1 MCVKLFQRFSLASLL
16 LLFLNVAFASV
27 DEQQLSND
35 RQLFSRAVEYSLNG
49 EWSSAENI
57 YRDLM
62 ARYDDWP
69 EPRNNLAILLFKT
82 NRVNEAREMLEQA
95 VTTTSSYRIAQNNRT
110 RLYDYLASQ
119 AYNRALG
126 VEQQKSL
133 PEMQLIREIHQPVMV
148 VEKTV
153 EVIVEKTPVEAEQQA
168 TVALTEQSQPESS
181 TEDATNIISQ
191 QLLGWSRAWSQ
202 GDVEHYLG
210 NYSTRF
216 EPDDVR
222 KSYSEWKNIRRARL
236 KFSRN
241 VNVTIEDIR
250 VFIEPQGSHALV
262 EFIQNYQSASYSDKV
277 LKQLYMHKDMNKWL
291 ILSERVIKT
300 Y

>member
-1 MCVKLFQRFSLASLL
+1 MFMRVKLFQELL
-16 LLFLNVAFASV
+16 LSGLLMLCINAANATVS
-27 DEQQLSND
+27 DQQLSKD
-35 RQLFSRAVEYSLNG
+35 RQSFSRAVEYTVQG
-49 EWSSAENI
+49 EWNSAEEI

-62 ARYDDWP
+62 QRYDDWP

-95 VTTTSSYRIAQNNRT
+95 VSTTPSYRIAQDNRT
-110 RLYDYLASQ
+110 RLYNYLASQ
-119 AYNRALG
+119 AYNKALG
-126 VEQQKSL
+126 VEQQKTL
-133 PEMQLIREIHQPVMV
+133 PEMQLIQEIHQPIMV

-153 EVIVEKTPVEAEQQA
+153 EVLVEKTPSPVVQVESAGGGLKGSAEGI
-168 TVALTEQSQPESS
+168 S
-181 TEDATNIISQ
+181 NIITQ

-202 GDVEHYLG
+202 GDVEHYLES
-210 NYSTRF
+210 YSTQF
-216 EPDDVR
+216 EPDDAR
-222 KSYSEWKNIRRARL
+222 KSYTEWKNIRRARL

-241 VNVTIEDIR
+241 VSVNIDEVR
-250 VFIEPQGSHALV
+250 VFVEPQGSHALI

-277 LKQLYMHKDMNKWL
+277 LKQLYMQKEKQKWR